1 MDGLQAR
8 WDERSP
14 QQWLEDAARYQKM
27 AERFHHHPELKASFA
42 ALARDAG
49 KRADDLS
56 LGADLDYFRNRFA
69 SERSAAANASD
80 IRVRQVHLE
89 MAERYQANIRVA
101 EAHRR
106 ADGRHAS

>member
-1 MDGLQAR
+1 MDRLHAR

-14 QQWLEDAARYQKM
+14 EQWLEDAARYQKM
-27 AERFHHHPELKASFA
+27 AERFHHHPDLKASFA

-56 LGADLDYFRNRFA
+56 PGADLNYFRTRA
-69 SERSAAANASD
+69 ARERSAAANASD
-80 IRVRQVHLE
+80 MRVRQVHLE

-101 EAHRR
+101 EADRR
-106 ADGRHAS
+106 TDVRRVP